1 MGRDLGELFR
11 GVPRSPRLF
20 EWRSL
25 LVRRF
30 VGVCVVVFLL
40 SIPGL
45 ALAGLNGDGN
55 TDVVFTHVDGG
66 VCLGDGSGGF
76 VCSDLDFG
84 PTGTRDV
91 AVGHIDHDGNLDL
104 VFGMDR
110 VCLGD
115 GSGGFVCGDISMVA
129 TDTSQVALGDVNHDG
144 DVDVVAANNGP
155 NRVCLGDGT
164 GGFVC
169 VDLGLD
175 NEITG
180 GVALGDVNGDGDV
193 DAVFANYG
201 SAFTGARNTVC
212 LGDGTGA
219 FVCTDISTISDSSL
233 DVQLGDVND
242 DGDVDAVF
250 SSHPNN
256 SYAHSTVCLGDGS
269 GGFACQALGSDAIGG
284 ATRLALGDVNGDGHL
299 DAVVASDGGRNRVCL
314 GDGNGGFSCDDVST
328 DTNSTWDVGVVDV
341 DRDGHLD
348 AVFANL
354 NDPVGQRDRV
364 CLGNGTGLFTCSD
377 VSTDVRT
384 THGLAV
390 APGHRGTFFDDDFNV
405 FEADIE
411 WMAGEG
417 ITKGCNPPTN
427 DLFCPDSTVTRGQM
441 AAFLVRALGLTDDGG
456 GDLFVDDDE
465 SIFEGDIDRMAT
477 AGITKGCNPPV
488 NDRFCPDAEVTRGQ
502 MAAFLVRALGYTD
515 DGGGDLFT
523 DDDGSV
529 FEGDIDRLGTAG
541 VTKGCNPPTN
551 DRYCPDSAVTRGQ
564 MAAFL
569 HRALG

>member
-1 MGRDLGELFR
+1 
-11 GVPRSPRLF
+11 
-20 EWRSL
+20 
-25 LVRRF
+25 VRRI
-30 VGVCVVVFLL
+30 VGFCVIVFLL
-40 SIPGL
+40 VVPGT
-45 ALAGLNGDGN
+45 AFAGLNSDGN
-55 TDVVFTHVDGG
+55 ADVVFAGPDGE

-76 VCSDLDFG
+76 VCSDLAFG
-84 PTGTRDV
+84 PGARDV

-115 GSGGFVCGDISMVA
+115 GLGGFVCGDVSLIGH
-129 TDTSQVALGDVNHDG
+129 DTSQIALGDVNDDG
-144 DVDVVAANNGP
+144 NLDIVAANNGP

-169 VDLGLD
+169 VDLGVD
-175 NEITG
+175 DEITG

-193 DAVFANYG
+193 DAVFGNYG

-219 FVCTDISTISDSSL
+219 FACGEISTISDSSL
-233 DVQLGDVND
+233 DVQLGDINE
-242 DGDVDAVF
+242 DGDLDAVF

-256 SYAHSTVCLGDGS
+256 LYGNSTACLGNGS
-269 GGFACQALGSDAIGG
+269 GGFSCQALDSIF
-284 ATRLALGDVNGDGHL
+284 ATRLAMGDVDSDGHL
-299 DAVVASDGGRNRVCL
+299 DAVIAHDNGRNRVCL
-314 GDGNGGFSCDDVST
+314 GDGNGGFSCNDVST
-328 DTNSTWDVGVVDV
+328 DTNSTWDVGLVDV

-354 NDPVGQRDRV
+354 GSPQGQRDRV

-377 VSTDVRT
+377 VSPDLRES
-384 THGLAV
+384 HGLAV
-390 APGHRGTFFDDDFNV
+390 APGDRGTFIDDDFSV

-411 WMAGEG
+411 WIADEG

-427 DLFCPDSTVTRGQM
+427 DQYCPDD
-441 AAFLVRALGLTDDGG
+441 F
-456 GDLFVDDDE
+456 
-465 SIFEGDIDRMAT
+465 
-477 AGITKGCNPPV
+477 
-488 NDRFCPDAEVTRGQ
+488 VTRGQ

-515 DGGGDLFT
+515 NGGGDLFI
-523 DDDGSV
+523 DDNGNT
-529 FEGDIDRLGTAG
+529 FENDIDKLGTAG

-551 DRYCPDSAVTRGQ
+551 DRYCPGDFVTRGQ

-569 HRALG
+569 VRALGYTDNGGGDLFIDDNGNTFENDIDKLGTAGVTKGCNPPTNDEYCPNDFVTRGQMAAFLRRALDN